1 MCVRVGSIMFLHVRA
16 LKQSVLCWNL
26 LFVVIVITIISHV
39 WMCVFVTVY
48 TCVCEYTEYRHTI
61 VILMFVCVHVWEVYL
76 HVCLCVFMCLC
87 VCVCMCMCACV
98 CVFLCVCVHV

>member
-1 MCVRVGSIMFLHVRA
+1 MCVCLCVHA

-48 TCVCEYTEYRHTI
+48 TCVCVSTQSI
-61 VILMFVCVHVWEVYL
+61 DILQYCDIDACV
-76 HVCLCVFMCLC
+76 
-87 VCVCMCMCACV
+87 CACV
-98 CVFLCVCVHV
+98 PV

>member
-1 MCVRVGSIMFLHVRA
+1 MYVCVCMCVCVCVCVGSIMFLHVRVCVCMCVRA

-48 TCVCEYTEYRHTI
+48 TCV
-61 VILMFVCVHVWEVYL
+61 
-76 HVCLCVFMCLC
+76 
-87 VCVCMCMCACV
+87 
-98 CVFLCVCVHV
+98 

>member
-1 MCVRVGSIMFLHVRA
+1 M
-16 LKQSVLCWNL
+16 LCWNL

-61 VILMFVCVHVWEVYL
+61 VILMFVCVRVYQRV
-76 HVCLCVFMCLC
+76 HLCENINAVLMRL
-87 VCVCMCMCACV
+87 
-98 CVFLCVCVHV
+98 